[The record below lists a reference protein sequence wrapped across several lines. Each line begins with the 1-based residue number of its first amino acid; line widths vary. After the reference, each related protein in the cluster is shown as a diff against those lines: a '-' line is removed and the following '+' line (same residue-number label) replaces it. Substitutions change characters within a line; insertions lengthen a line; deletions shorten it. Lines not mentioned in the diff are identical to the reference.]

1 MIPYEK
7 VTDEMVMSFAKRV
20 NLQRLAVAEM
30 NIQKAMDKVEYT
42 LAQNRSDMRLFV
54 HTKYYRQTEELQT
67 RLIEKKMRIY
77 KCLTIVQEEIK
88 ARTSI
93 WTQEFFDMLSIPN
106 FD

>member
-7 VTDEMVMSFAKRV
+7 VTDEMVISFAKRV
-20 NLQRLAVAEM
+20 TLQRLAVAEM
-30 NIQKAMDKVEYT
+30 NIQKAMEKVEYT
-42 LAQNRSDMRLFV
+42 IAQNRSDLRLFV

-88 ARTSI
+88 ARTFI
-93 WTQEFFDMLSIPN
+93 WTQDYFDKLTSPN

>member
-7 VTDEMVMSFAKRV
+7 VTDEMAISFAKRV
-20 NLQRLAVAEM
+20 TLQRLAVAEM
-30 NIQKAMDKVEYT
+30 NIQKAMEKVEYT

-54 HTKYYRQTEELQT
+54 HTKYYKQTEELQT

-77 KCLTIVQEEIK
+77 RCLMIVQEEIK
-88 ARTSI
+88 ERTSI
-93 WTQEFFDMLSIPN
+93 WTQEFFDRLSIPK